1 MTLVFQEWML
11 DGLERQGTE
20 YFYQPIYE
28 VSTGQ
33 ITKAEILLRIRDGH
47 GGYLDTESIVT
58 EAETLGF
65 IHLLDKAAFLHAC
78 LVQSEFYDYG
88 ITELAVNLSPAA
100 SHDPQLLPE
109 AKRILF
115 ETRANPAQLCI
126 ELTELSRVAD
136 MESFYASVR
145 SLYSLG
151 IKIAIDDF
159 GVSYS
164 GIDRMLNIPFH
175 SIKLDKSLVWSLD
188 GKPLASSLLED
199 IIHFARRNQLAVVAE
214 GVETE
219 GQAASLAS
227 LGCQYLQGYLYGR
240 PMDKESFF
248 KHLKLYS
255 TQDKVWPVL
264 GMR

>member
-1 MTLVFQEWML
+1 MTLIFQEWML
-11 DGLERQGTE
+11 DSLERQGTE

-33 ITKAEILLRIRDGH
+33 ITKAEILLRVQDGD
-47 GGYLDTESIVT
+47 GGYLDTESIVA

-65 IHLLDKAAFLHAC
+65 IHQLDKAAFLHAC
-78 LVQSEFYDYG
+78 LVQAEFYGHG

-100 SHDPQLLPE
+100 SHDPHLLSE

-115 ETRANPAQLCI
+115 ETQANPARLCI
-126 ELTELSRVAD
+126 ELTELSNVAD

-145 SLYSLG
+145 NLYSLG

-159 GVSYS
+159 GVGYS
-164 GIDRMLNIPFH
+164 GIGRMLNIPFH

-188 GKPLASSLLED
+188 GKPLASSLLEE
-199 IIHFARRNQLAVVAE
+199 IIHFAQRNQLSVVAE

-219 GQAASLAS
+219 GQAQILTS

-248 KHLKLYS
+248 EHLRLYR
-255 TQDKVWPVL
+255 TQNKVRQL
-264 GMR
+264 